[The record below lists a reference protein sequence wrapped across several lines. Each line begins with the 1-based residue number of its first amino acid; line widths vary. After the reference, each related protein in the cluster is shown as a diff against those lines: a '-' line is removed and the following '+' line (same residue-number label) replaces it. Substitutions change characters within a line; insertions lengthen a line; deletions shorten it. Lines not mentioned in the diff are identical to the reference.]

1 MVGLLVLLLLLLA
14 FYQGTRRAT
23 ALQLFYTVGCL
34 LAFLLALSRYQE
46 WGKKIELYVPY
57 LSVNPETRM
66 AYFSQQE
73 SFDLDKAYY
82 AAVAFIGWFIV
93 GWLFIKFAMIFAKN
107 LRYRRLLQNDWVV
120 AGVLNTVL
128 MYIVIVMVL
137 KVFTTVPLQAV
148 QNLFTR
154 SFVADLMVKTPLI
167 SNLFDKL
174 WFTNII

>member
-1 MVGLLVLLLLLLA
+1 
-14 FYQGTRRAT
+14 
-23 ALQLFYTVGCL
+23 
-34 LAFLLALSRYQE
+34 
-46 WGKKIELYVPY
+46 
-57 LSVNPETRM
+57 
-66 AYFSQQE
+66 
-73 SFDLDKAYY
+73 
-82 AAVAFIGWFIV
+82 V